1 MRILI
6 PTNLMGIMTS
16 IKIFISIAVVLF
28 FASCAE
34 QGDGKVSSD
43 MIHFAA
49 TASENAEEYKGPQIQ
64 FDSST
69 FDFGILAVGQTV
81 KHTFQFLNAGKSDL
95 IITDVHPS
103 CGCTALKDWPKEPI
117 APGASGTISIEYKAS
132 AETGDVNKS
141 IAIATN
147 AEPKDYKLFVKGK
160 VVGVGVKQEEAKGKM
175 HMERTR

>member
-6 PTNLMGIMTS
+6 PMNLMGIMTNV
-16 IKIFISIAVVLF
+16 KIVLALFISFLL
-28 FASCAE
+28 ASCSE
-34 QGDGKVSSD
+34 QGEGKVSSD

-49 TASENAEEYKGPQIQ
+49 TASEDPEEYKGPQIQ

-69 FDFGILAVGQTV
+69 FDFGILAVGQSV
-81 KHTFQFLNAGKSDL
+81 KHTFHFLNAGKSDL
-95 IITDVHPS
+95 IITEVHPS

-117 APGASGTISIEYKAS
+117 APGASGSISIEYKAS

-147 AEPKDYKLFVKGK
+147 AEPKDYKLYVKGK
-160 VVGVGVKQEEAKGKM
+160 VVGVGVKPDEAKGKM
-175 HMERTR
+175 HMQRTR